1 MAVASI
7 VDYLKSKGQDSS
19 YNNRK
24 NLASQYGITNYA
36 GTAAQNTNLLRAL
49 QSGSKGSAAS
59 PQATNQATT
68 GSNVTITPVNN
79 ASAENKNSQYLTGYQ
94 YQKYTPSDRV
104 NSYADKLADL
114 EDDKPG
120 AYVSKYDSQIDSIVN
135 SILNRK
141 QFDPNSVYD
150 TDLYKNYREQYMQQ
164 GNKAMRDTIGNIS
177 GMTGGY
183 GSTYA
188 TAAGQQAYDNYMSQ
202 LGDKTM
208 DIYDRVY
215 QQYLNEGQELYNQLG
230 IVNNQ
235 DSIDYSRYR
244 DTVNDYYNDLNY
256 YAGRYDST
264 YAQDFGEYQYNQD
277 AQRWAE
283 EYAYKKTQDALAQ
296 QNWQTQFDYQKQ
308 QDALQYAL
316 QQQQLALSASKARS
330 GGGGGSSKSSK
341 SSKSNMNAYITKA
354 KNMLNGTDGNGR
366 RKYSGVAVSHYL
378 KSQYG
383 LSAEDADYIT
393 AQANEEVSKISE
405 ANTSKYYDYAAAYAE
420 THDENEVF
428 DYLNRF
434 YENKKISKD
443 EADEIYRRLGME

>member
-24 NLASQYGITNYA
+24 SLASQYGITNYS
-36 GTAAQNTNLLRAL
+36 GTAAQNTSLLKAL
-49 QSGSKGSAAS
+49 QGGGQGSAGT
-59 PQATNQATT
+59 PQAAGNTDK
-68 GSNVTITPVNN
+68 GSNVTITPVNSSSPGSPATN
-79 ASAENKNSQYLTGYQ
+79 YLTGYK
-94 YQKYTPSDRV
+94 YQKYSPSDRV
-104 NSYADKLADL
+104 NNYADRL
-114 EDDKPG
+114 EELENNKPG
-120 AYVSKYDSQIDSIVN
+120 DYVSKYDGQIDSIVN
-135 SILNRK
+135 NILNRK

-164 GNKAMRDTIGNIS
+164 GNKAMRDTIGTIS

-188 TAAGQQAYDNYMSQ
+188 AAAGQQAYDNYMSQ

-230 IVNNQ
+230 MVNNQ

-283 EYAYKKTQDALAQ
+283 EYAYQKTQDALAQ

-316 QQQQLALSASKARS
+316 QQQQLAASKARS
-330 GGGGGSSKSSK
+330 GGGGGSRRSSK
-341 SSKSNMNAYITKA
+341 SSKNSMDKYITKA

-405 ANTSKYYDYAAAYAE
+405 ANTNKYYDYAEAYAE
-420 THDENEVF
+420 THDEDEVF
-428 DYLNRF
+428 NYLNRF

-443 EADEIYRRLGME
+443 EADEIYRRLGMD

>member
-24 NLASQYGITNYA
+24 SLASQYGITNYS
-36 GTAAQNTNLLRAL
+36 GTAAQNTSLLKAL
-49 QSGSKGSAAS
+49 QGGGQGSAGT
-59 PQATNQATT
+59 PQAAGNTDK
-68 GSNVTITPVNN
+68 GSNVTITPVNSSSPGSPATN
-79 ASAENKNSQYLTGYQ
+79 YLTGYK
-94 YQKYTPSDRV
+94 YQKYSPSDRV
-104 NSYADKLADL
+104 NNYADRL
-114 EDDKPG
+114 EELENNKPG
-120 AYVSKYDSQIDSIVN
+120 DYVSKYDGQIDSIVN
-135 SILNRK
+135 NILNRK

-164 GNKAMRDTIGNIS
+164 GNKAMRDTIGTIS

-188 TAAGQQAYDNYMSQ
+188 AAAGQQAYDNYMSQ

-230 IVNNQ
+230 MVNNQ

-283 EYAYKKTQDALAQ
+283 EYAYQKTQDALAQ

-308 QDALQYAL
+308 QDALDYAL
-316 QQQQLALSASKARS
+316 KQQQLAASRSRGGS
-330 GGGGGSSKSSK
+330 GGGGKKTSS
-341 SSKSNMNAYITKA
+341 T
-354 KNMLNGTDGNGR
+354 
-366 RKYSGVAVSHYL
+366 
-378 KSQYG
+378 KSQTQTQTVKKQATLGGRAYYIYDTRQK
-383 LSAEDADYIT
+383 LEKNASNADVMQELYDRGVSDD
-393 AQANEEVSKISE
+393 EV
-405 ANTSKYYDYAAAYAE
+405 
-420 THDENEVF
+420 
-428 DYLNRF
+428 
-434 YENKKISKD
+434 KKIMKAAGGD
-443 EADEIYRRLGME
+443 YEEGLREAIEYANQRR

>member
-36 GTAAQNTNLLRAL
+36 GTAAQNTNLLRVL
-49 QSGSKGSAAS
+49 QSGSKGSAAG

-230 IVNNQ
+230 MVNNQ

-330 GGGGGSSKSSK
+330 GGRGGLTKKSSSAQKQAQTIQKQSNLGGRAYYIYSTRQKLENNASDADVMQELYDRGVPDDEIKKIMKAAGGDYEAGLQQAIDDCKEARNGKMGGFK
-341 SSKSNMNAYITKA
+341 SD
-354 KNMLNGTDGNGR
+354 LFR
-366 RKYSGVAVSHYL
+366 GVANNMF
-378 KSQYG
+378 G
-383 LSAEDADYIT
+383 
-393 AQANEEVSKISE
+393 
-405 ANTSKYYDYAAAYAE
+405 
-420 THDENEVF
+420 
-428 DYLNRF
+428 R
-434 YENKKISKD
+434 
-443 EADEIYRRLGME
+443 

>member
-135 SILNRK
+135 SILNRQ

-230 IVNNQ
+230 MVNNQ

-308 QDALQYAL
+308 QDALDYAL
-316 QQQQLALSASKARS
+316 KQQQLAASRS
-330 GGGGGSSKSSK
+330 RGGSSSGGSKKSSSAQKQAQTIQKQSNLGGRAYYIYSTRQKLQNNASDADVMQELYDRGVPDDEIKKIMKAAGGDYEAGLQQAIDDSDEARNGKMRGFK
-341 SSKSNMNAYITKA
+341 SD
-354 KNMLNGTDGNGR
+354 LFR
-366 RKYSGVAVSHYL
+366 GVANNMF
-378 KSQYG
+378 G
-383 LSAEDADYIT
+383 
-393 AQANEEVSKISE
+393 
-405 ANTSKYYDYAAAYAE
+405 
-420 THDENEVF
+420 
-428 DYLNRF
+428 R
-434 YENKKISKD
+434 
-443 EADEIYRRLGME
+443 

>member
-1 MAVASI
+1 MAVGSI

-59 PQATNQATT
+59 PQAINQATT

-79 ASAENKNSQYLTGYQ
+79 ASTENKNSQYLTGYQ

-120 AYVSKYDSQIDSIVN
+120 DYVSKYDSQIDSIVN
-135 SILNRK
+135 SILNRQ

-230 IVNNQ
+230 MVNNQ

-296 QNWQTQFDYQKQ
+296 QNWQTQFDYQKE
-308 QDALQYAL
+308 QDALEYAL
-316 QQQQLALSASKARS
+316 KQQQLAASR
-330 GGGGGSSKSSK
+330 GRGGSSSGKKTSETGDKLTESR
-341 SSKSNMNAYITKA
+341 
-354 KNMLNGTDGNGR
+354 GR
-366 RKYSGVAVSHYL
+366 AISGY
-378 KSQYG
+378 
-383 LSAEDADYIT
+383 
-393 AQANEEVSKISE
+393 N
-405 ANTSKYYDYAAAYAE
+405 
-420 THDENEVF
+420 
-428 DYLNRF
+428 
-434 YENKKISKD
+434 
-443 EADEIYRRLGME
+443 

>member
-120 AYVSKYDSQIDSIVN
+120 DYVSKYDSQIDSIVN

-230 IVNNQ
+230 MVNNQ

-277 AQRWAE
+277 AQRWQRNTHTRKHRMHWRSRTGRHSLITRNSRMHFNMRSNSSSLHCRLPKPGVEAGEGHAAE
-283 EYAYKKTQDALAQ
+283 ELKRVQVPRNKHKLYRNSLIWAEGHTTSIAPDRSWKIMQAM
-296 QNWQTQFDYQKQ
+296 QT
-308 QDALQYAL
+308 
-316 QQQQLALSASKARS
+316 
-330 GGGGGSSKSSK
+330 
-341 SSKSNMNAYITKA
+341 
-354 KNMLNGTDGNGR
+354 
-366 RKYSGVAVSHYL
+366 
-378 KSQYG
+378 
-383 LSAEDADYIT
+383 
-393 AQANEEVSKISE
+393 
-405 ANTSKYYDYAAAYAE
+405 
-420 THDENEVF
+420 
-428 DYLNRF
+428 
-434 YENKKISKD
+434 
-443 EADEIYRRLGME
+443 

>member
-1 MAVASI
+1 M
-7 VDYLKSKGQDSS
+7 
-19 YNNRK
+19 
-24 NLASQYGITNYA
+24 
-36 GTAAQNTNLLRAL
+36 
-49 QSGSKGSAAS
+49 
-59 PQATNQATT
+59 
-68 GSNVTITPVNN
+68 
-79 ASAENKNSQYLTGYQ
+79 
-94 YQKYTPSDRV
+94 
-104 NSYADKLADL
+104 
-114 EDDKPG
+114 
-120 AYVSKYDSQIDSIVN
+120 SKYDSQIDSIVN

-230 IVNNQ
+230 MVNNQ

-330 GGGGGSSKSSK
+330 GGRGGSRSGGTKKSSSAQKQAQTIQKQSNLGGRAYYIYSTRQKLENNASDADVMQELYDRGVPDDEIKKIMKAAGGDYEAGLQQAIDDSKEARNGKMGGFK
-341 SSKSNMNAYITKA
+341 SD
-354 KNMLNGTDGNGR
+354 LFR
-366 RKYSGVAVSHYL
+366 GVANNMF
-378 KSQYG
+378 G
-383 LSAEDADYIT
+383 
-393 AQANEEVSKISE
+393 
-405 ANTSKYYDYAAAYAE
+405 
-420 THDENEVF
+420 
-428 DYLNRF
+428 R
-434 YENKKISKD
+434 
-443 EADEIYRRLGME
+443 

>member
-49 QSGSKGSAAS
+49 QSGSKGSAAG

-135 SILNRK
+135 SILNRQ

-230 IVNNQ
+230 MVNNQ

-330 GGGGGSSKSSK
+330 GGRGGSRSGGTKKSSSAQKQAQTIQKQSNLGGRAYYIYSTRQKLENNASDADVMQELYDRGVPDDEIKKIMKAAGGDYEAGLQQAIDDSKEARNGKMGGFK
-341 SSKSNMNAYITKA
+341 SD
-354 KNMLNGTDGNGR
+354 LFR
-366 RKYSGVAVSHYL
+366 GVANNMF
-378 KSQYG
+378 G
-383 LSAEDADYIT
+383 
-393 AQANEEVSKISE
+393 
-405 ANTSKYYDYAAAYAE
+405 
-420 THDENEVF
+420 
-428 DYLNRF
+428 R
-434 YENKKISKD
+434 
-443 EADEIYRRLGME
+443 

>member
-19 YNNRK
+19 YNSRK
-24 NLASQYGITNYA
+24 NLASQYGITGYTGSA
-36 GTAAQNTNLLRAL
+36 TQNTNLLKAMQGGG
-49 QSGSKGSAAS
+49 QSSQ
-59 PQATNQATT
+59 PQQNQAN
-68 GSNVTITPVNN
+68 GSNAVITPVTSSSPGHP
-79 ASAENKNSQYLTGYQ
+79 ATDYLTGYQ
-94 YQKYTPSDRV
+94 YNKYRPSDRV
-104 NSYADKLADL
+104 NNYADRLEDL
-114 EDDKPG
+114 ENNKPG
-120 AYVSKYDSQIDSIVN
+120 DFVSKYDSQIDSIVN
-135 SILNRK
+135 NILNRE

-188 TAAGQQAYDNYMSQ
+188 TAAGQQAYDGYLSQ

-230 IVNNQ
+230 MVNNQ
-235 DSIDYSRYR
+235 DNIDYSRYR
-244 DTVNDYYNDLNY
+244 DTVGDYYNDLNY
-256 YAGRYDST
+256 YAGRYDSS
-264 YAQDFGEYQYNQD
+264 YAQDFGEYQYGQD

-283 EYAYKKTQDALAQ
+283 EYAYQKTQDALAQ
-296 QNWQTQFDYQKQ
+296 SNWQTQFDYQKQ

-316 QQQQLALSASKARS
+316 QQQQLALSASRARS
-330 GGGGGSSKSSK
+330 GGGSSKSSK
-341 SSKSNMNAYITKA
+341 SSTNAYINKA
-354 KNMLNGTDGNGR
+354 KNMLSGTDGHDTH
-366 RKYSGVAVSHYL
+366 KYKDITVSNYL
-378 KSQYG
+378 KNQYG
-383 LSAEDADYIT
+383 LTAEEADYLT
-393 AQANEEVSKISE
+393 AQANEEINKSAE
-405 ANTSKYYDYAAAYAE
+405 GNASKYYDYAATYAE

>member
-230 IVNNQ
+230 MVNNQ

-296 QNWQTQFDYQKQ
+296 QNWQTQFDYQKE

-341 SSKSNMNAYITKA
+341 SNTNAYLTKA
-354 KNMLNGTDGNGR
+354 KNMLSGTDGNDTH
-366 RKYSGVAVSHYL
+366 KYKSATVSNYL
-378 KSQYG
+378 KKQYG
-383 LSAEDADYIT
+383 LSAVEADYIT
-393 AQANEEVSKISE
+393 SQANEAIKEGSE
-405 ANTSKYYDYAAAYAE
+405 GNVSKYYDYAAAYAE

-428 DYLNRF
+428 EYLNRF
-434 YENKKISKD
+434 YENKKISED
-443 EADEIYRRLGME
+443 EADEIYRRLGMN

>member
-24 NLASQYGITNYA
+24 NLASQYGITGYT
-36 GTAAQNTNLLRAL
+36 GTASQNTNLLKAMQGG
-49 QSGSKGSAAS
+49 QSSQ
-59 PQATNQATT
+59 PQQNQAN
-68 GSNVTITPVNN
+68 GSNAVITPVTSSSPGHP
-79 ASAENKNSQYLTGYQ
+79 ATDYLTGYQ
-94 YQKYTPSDRV
+94 YNKYRPSDRV
-104 NSYADKLADL
+104 NNYADRL
-114 EDDKPG
+114 EELENNKPG
-120 AYVSKYDSQIDSIVN
+120 AFVSKYDSQIDSIVN
-135 SILNRK
+135 SILNRQ

-230 IVNNQ
+230 MVNNQ

-308 QDALQYAL
+308 QDALDYAL
-316 QQQQLALSASKARS
+316 KQQQLAASRS
-330 GGGGGSSKSSK
+330 GGKKSSGGKKASSAEGKLTETEAEQYLDIIRSSKG
-341 SSKSNMNAYITKA
+341 I
-354 KNMLNGTDGNGR
+354 
-366 RKYSGVAVSHYL
+366 
-378 KSQYG
+378 
-383 LSAEDADYIT
+383 
-393 AQANEEVSKISE
+393 
-405 ANTSKYYDYAAAYAE
+405 AAANKEYAYLVKNGLIDNNVMSE
-420 THDENEVF
+420 EMVKAAQNNNMKNLGYNYSDENKLK
-428 DYLNRF
+428 YALSMMNR
-434 YENKKISKD
+434 K
-443 EADEIYRRLGME
+443 